1 MSINRDVKP
10 KVFAN
15 NINIEQDFAKTEA
28 LNNASPTAAGPQSGV
43 GGNRFPGD
51 PCPLFEQSPSEYV
64 LHNERNAWIVL
75 GVDRNY
81 VKSSGYG
88 GKGHTQCAAI
98 DLVAGRMASYVRK
111 IADDGSPVSANPDF
125 KLDAA
130 RIYISQKADIDDY
143 FELKESPMGKSK
155 AAAAI
160 GIKADDVRLIARNGI
175 KLVTGTDTRNS
186 LGLRQI
192 EAGGIELIAGDAVEK
207 LQPLVKGAN
216 LLSCIKGLKEQIKD
230 LRKIVFSLLQY
241 QMNLNAVLIG
251 HTHLT
256 NWPGAPTQPSYEVMG
271 MGQQTMTQHVSQT
284 FTSLMSHATN
294 MELWEL
300 EYTNPGK
307 KTYINSQWNK
317 TN

>member
-15 NINIEQDFAKTEA
+15 NVNIEQDFAKTEA

-43 GGNRFPGD
+43 GGGRFPGD
-51 PCPLFEQSPSEYV
+51 PCPLFEQTPSEYV
-64 LHNERNAWIVL
+64 LHNERNAWVVL

-81 VKSSGYG
+81 NKTSGYG
-88 GKGHTQCAAI
+88 GRGHTQVAAI

-111 IADDGSPVSANPDF
+111 VADDGSPASANPDF
-125 KLDAA
+125 KVDAA

-155 AAAAI
+155 AMSAVAV
-160 GIKADDVRLIARNGI
+160 KADDVRLIARNGI

-192 EAGGIELIAGDAVEK
+192 EAGGIELIAGDMVEK
-207 LQPLVKGAN
+207 LQPLVKGEN
-216 LLSCIKGLKEQIKD
+216 MLNCIVGLKEQIKD

-241 QMNLNAVLIG
+241 QMNFNAVLTG
-251 HTHLT
+251 HTHLS
-256 NWPGAPTQPSYEVMG
+256 NWPGAPTPPSVEVVAMG
-271 MGQQTMTQHVSQT
+271 NATMTQHVGQ
-284 FTSLMSHATN
+284 SLPSLVSHATN
-294 MELWEL
+294 MELWEI
-300 EYTNPGK
+300 EYLNPAK